1 MERKFKLHFEALFQ
15 HTKQCTFL
23 LAVSGG
29 VDSVVMANLM
39 RRCGYRFGIAHVNYA
54 LRAAESDADE
64 QFVRQLADSLD
75 VPCHVAQKPINPTD
89 SGIQEKARDLR
100 YAWFEELVDTYEYD
114 AVLTAHHAD
123 DQLET
128 LFMRL
133 SRGSGLEGLGG
144 IQDKNGLLMRP
155 MLPFFKKELIAYATA
170 KNLTWRTDTSNQNKK
185 YLRNAI
191 RHDVLPSFLALKPEV
206 AANTLTSMQHLRD
219 AFDAL
224 TVAEAQI
231 KMHWT
236 QEDKSIKIPIASMTK
251 RTPLNFWLH
260 HLFSPYGFDAKEV
273 EKLLET
279 HSGKKCISAT
289 HELLHARDYLVLA
302 ELKHGS
308 KSEQAYFLVPE
319 NGISAPIKLEI
330 SEVDFATVP
339 QRNVALLHKEK
350 LDFPLVLR
358 KWKAGDVFF
367 PSGMT
372 GKKKLAKFFK
382 DEKMSA
388 QEKEQQWLLCSG
400 DEIVWVVGKR
410 INRKFAAV
418 VDTTTLQIKNL

>member
-39 RRCGYRFGIAHVNYA
+39 HRCGYRFGIAHVNYA

-155 MLPFFKKELIAYATA
+155 MLPFFKEELIAYATA

-224 TVAEAQI
+224 TLAEAQI

-236 QEDKSIKIPIASMTK
+236 QEDKSIKIPIASMIK
-251 RTPLNFWLH
+251 LTPLNFWLH

-289 HELLHARDYLVLA
+289 HELLHARDYLVLT

-388 QEKEQQWLLCSG
+388 QEKKQQWLLCSG

>member
-1 MERKFKLHFEALFQ
+1 MERKFKLHFETLFQ

-29 VDSVVMANLM
+29 VDSVVMAQLM
-39 RRCGYRFGIAHVNYA
+39 HRCGYHFGIAHVNYA

-64 QFVRQLADSLD
+64 QFVRQLAESLG

-100 YAWFEELVDTYEYD
+100 YAWFREVFETHAYD

-128 LFMRL
+128 LFLRL

-144 IQDKNGLLMRP
+144 IQDKNGLLVRP
-155 MLPFFKKELIAYATA
+155 MLPFFKEELIAYA
-170 KNLTWRTDTSNQNKK
+170 KKKKLTWRTDTSNQSTK
-185 YLRNAI
+185 YLRNVI
-191 RHDVLPSFLALKPEV
+191 RHEVLPAFLALKPEV

-219 AFDAL
+219 AFDAI
-224 TVAEAQI
+224 TVARAQI
-231 KMHWT
+231 KTDWI
-236 QEDKSIKIPIASMTK
+236 QEDKTIKIPIASLTK
-251 RTPLNFWLH
+251 LTPLNFWLH

-279 HSGKKCISAT
+279 HSGKKCISVT
-289 HELLHARDYLVLA
+289 HKLTHAREYLVLT
-302 ELKHGS
+302 ELKHSS
-308 KSEQAYFLVPE
+308 KAEQAYFLVPE
-319 NGISAPIKLEI
+319 NGISAPLKLEI
-330 SEVDFATVP
+330 SEVDFATLP
-339 QRNVALLHKEK
+339 QAHVALLNKEK

-358 KWKAGDVFF
+358 KWKVGDVFY

-382 DEKMSA
+382 DEKMSSFDK
-388 QEKEQQWLLCSG
+388 QQQWLLCSG

-418 VDTTTLQIKNL
+418 VESTTLQIKCL